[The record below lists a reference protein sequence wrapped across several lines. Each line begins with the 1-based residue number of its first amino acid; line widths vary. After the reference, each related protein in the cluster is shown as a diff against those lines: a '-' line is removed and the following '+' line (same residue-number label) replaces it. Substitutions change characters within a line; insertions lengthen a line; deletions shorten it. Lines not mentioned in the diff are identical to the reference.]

1 MVPQNSLVLKQSARV
16 VIQENSVK
24 LMASTKHLGTVLQ
37 DTSAEKMHLLVNLQM
52 ASLVSTLLVTCFSL
66 VCKLTFQRKQ
76 NVLRKQRSSR

>member
-37 DTSAEKMHLLVNLQM
+37 DTFAEKMHLLVNLQM
-52 ASLVSTLLVTCFSL
+52 ASLVTFVGLGIIVLLAQVAHFHVPQDHT
-66 VCKLTFQRKQ
+66 
-76 NVLRKQRSSR
+76 

>member
-37 DTSAEKMHLLVNLQM
+37 DTSAKKMHLLVNLRM
-52 ASLVSTLLVTCFSL
+52 ASLVMFVGLGIIVLLAQVAHFHVSQDHT
-66 VCKLTFQRKQ
+66 
-76 NVLRKQRSSR
+76 